1 MRPQHRRG
9 LALTASITGA
19 VLVALDGTALTVARP
34 ALQHDLHASVAA
46 AQWASTGYLVTVAA
60 LLVFAGRLG
69 DRYGHRR
76 VFTLGVAGFAASS
89 LGIALA
95 PGIGWVVALRVLQ
108 GVAGALLQ
116 PATLGML
123 RAAWPADRLS
133 GPIAIRTAAIGLAAA
148 AGPLVGGALTA
159 HYGWR
164 SVFVLGLLPAAAAL
178 LAALAVPTGPV
189 PTGPGSPGTGR
200 AGAARGSGLD
210 LPGAALLA
218 LALACLVQSLVALPE
233 AGWSAGPLLGLAAAG
248 GLALALVRH
257 ERRTADPLLP
267 PALVRSAAVAPPLVV
282 LLAAS
287 AALQGALFPAVY
299 YLQDVLGLDPLQSA
313 LRAVPLAAAM
323 VLAATGSPWL
333 AKRHG
338 ERAVVLSGMAL
349 VTAGAL
355 LTAELGPGS
364 GTVAIGGCFALLGT
378 GFGAVMATATAV
390 LVRGA
395 SAGRAGVAG
404 GRGPSVVREQR
415 TCRQAP
421 VTPPTAP
428 LSAGPTGSRRSVVG
442 QAGNRPRG
450 TPAGPSGRR
459 TPAGAGGVRPRR
471 GAAPR
476 ARQGHRGRR
485 GPAGPSVRARPAGG
499 PTGTP
504 AWRVQVRA
512 RAGSADR
519 PGRVPSA
526 RLRPA
531 APLAPL
537 ELRDRVSVMSSASW
551 TVAPTAGPS
560 HTPVTPS
567 GPDRAAEAPS
577 WAPSPNRTDTTSG
590 RPAPA
595 AWCTPPTATTTAYG
609 SR

>member
-46 AQWASTGYLVTVAA
+46 VQWASTGYLVTVAA

-123 RAAWPADRLS
+123 RAVWPADRLS

-159 HYGWR
+159 HFGWR

-189 PTGPGSPGTGR
+189 PTGPGSSGTGR
-200 AGAARGSGLD
+200 AEAGARGSGLD

-248 GLALALVRH
+248 GLALVLVRH

-267 PALVRSAAVAPPLVV
+267 PALLRSAAVAPPLVV

-323 VLAATGSPWL
+323 ILAATGSPWL

-355 LTAELGPGS
+355 LTAGLGPDS

-404 GRGPSVVREQR
+404 GLQQTVLNIGPALGIALATTAAGR
-415 TCRQAP
+415 TDPGAALAP
-421 VTPPTAP
+421 AALAMAAVAGAGTLLAARLPGRAAATGRTA
-428 LSAGPTGSRRSVVG
+428 G
-442 QAGNRPRG
+442 QAGQ
-450 TPAGPSGRR
+450 AGQAVPG
-459 TPAGAGGVRPRR
+459 
-471 GAAPR
+471 
-476 ARQGHRGRR
+476 
-485 GPAGPSVRARPAGG
+485 
-499 PTGTP
+499 
-504 AWRVQVRA
+504 
-512 RAGSADR
+512 R
-519 PGRVPSA
+519 PG
-526 RLRPA
+526 
-531 APLAPL
+531 
-537 ELRDRVSVMSSASW
+537 SV
-551 TVAPTAGPS
+551 
-560 HTPVTPS
+560 
-567 GPDRAAEAPS
+567 
-577 WAPSPNRTDTTSG
+577 G
-590 RPAPA
+590 RP
-595 AWCTPPTATTTAYG
+595 
-609 SR
+609 